1 MPRPDRRRLLVT
13 VLALIAGL
21 LLVSGCSRLTFVR
34 QNFERKGFDQTA
46 RDVEVSDRAVDRG
59 DASVRR
65 HVILAADR
73 LGRGDLA
80 GARREAELALKQ
92 DPASADAHTLLAA
105 ALEAGG
111 DGVGAG
117 NHYRR
122 AADLAPTSGA
132 ALNNYGAWMCAQ
144 GRQAE
149 SLAWFD
155 RALAA
160 PGYANPATALA
171 NSGACADQAGQ
182 GERARRELRRA
193 IELDPTNAVALGALA
208 EHELRAGRAF
218 EARAFSERRLAAAP
232 ADRRSLLIASQ
243 IEEKL
248 GDTRAA
254 GRYVQRMR
262 AEFPDTRDS
271 GTGDNGKP

>member
-1 MPRPDRRRLLVT
+1 MPRPDRRRLPVI
-13 VLALIAGL
+13 VLALLASL
-21 LLVSGCSRLTFVR
+21 LVVSGCSRLTFVR

-46 RDVEVSDRAVDRG
+46 RDVEVSDRAVDRD
-59 DASVRR
+59 DANARR
-65 HVILAADR
+65 HVMLAGDR
-73 LGRGDLA
+73 LSRGDFA
-80 GARREAELALKQ
+80 GARGEAELVLKQ
-92 DPASADAHTLLAA
+92 DPRSPGAHTLLAA
-105 ALEAGG
+105 ALEVVGEGARAGE
-111 DGVGAG
+111 D
-117 NHYRR
+117 HRR
-122 AADLAPTSGA
+122 AAELAPNRGA
-132 ALNNYGAWMCAQ
+132 VLNNYGAWICAQ
-144 GRQAE
+144 GRPAE

-160 PGYANPATALA
+160 PGYATPATALA

-182 GERARRELRRA
+182 GARAQRELRRA

-248 GDTRAA
+248 GDTQAA
-254 GRYVQRMR
+254 GRYVQRMKT
-262 AEFPDTRDS
+262 EFPDARAS

>member
-92 DPASADAHTLLAA
+92 DPASADGHTLLAA

-182 GERARRELRRA
+182 GERARRDLRRA